1 MLRRVLSFS
10 LQWRFFPL
18 LLAETVSV
26 LVVCKTHY
34 LIDNTTSCF
43 VGNEK
48 KIPSQV
54 YSTYNV
60 SFNSLL

>member
-1 MLRRVLSFS
+1 MLRRVFKLFVAMEV
-10 LQWRFFPL
+10 FPL
-18 LLAETVSV
+18 LSAETVSV
-26 LVVCKTHY
+26 LVVCRTHY

-48 KIPSQV
+48 KPSQV

-60 SFNSLL
+60 SFNSLF

>member
-1 MLRRVLSFS
+1 MLRRVFKLFVAMEVFS
-10 LQWRFFPL
+10 LIS
-18 LLAETVSV
+18 AATVSV
-26 LVVCKTHY
+26 LVVCRTHY

-60 SFNSLL
+60 SFNSLF